1 MSNSE
6 FIEQIA
12 KYVKKYAVE
21 YGIKVHSPIIAQAIL
36 ESGWGRSKLAS
47 KYHNYFGLKC
57 GSAWTGKSVN
67 MQTSEEYEVGVH
79 TQIRDNFRV
88 FDDMDSGVKGYFDF
102 ISYSR
107 YANLKGVTD
116 AETYVNNIKADGYAT
131 SSTYVSNIMRVIIDN
146 NLTRFD
152 GNVGDDI
159 KKEELISEI
168 LSGNEIVEI
177 LANRVINGDYGNG
190 FVRQHKLG
198 VLYSI
203 VQQRVN
209 ELCR

>member
-1 MSNSE
+1 MTNSE
-6 FIEQIA
+6 FIEQIG
-12 KYVKKYAVE
+12 KYVEKYACK

-36 ESGWGRSKLAS
+36 ESGWGRSGLAS

-57 GSAWTGKSVN
+57 GGSWTGKSVN
-67 MQTSEEYEVGVH
+67 MRTSEEYEVGVH

-88 FDDMDSGVKGYFDF
+88 FDDMENGVKGYFDF
-102 ISYSR
+102 INYSR

-116 AETYVNNIKADGYAT
+116 PESYLKNIKNDGYAT
-131 SSTYVSNIMRVIIDN
+131 SSKYVENLMKVIRDN

-152 GNVGDDI
+152 GKDDEAE
-159 KKEELISEI
+159 KFTGEV
-168 LSGNEIVEI
+168 LSGKEIIEI
-177 LANRVINGDYGNG
+177 LAKRVIKGDYGNSQE
-190 FVRQHKLG
+190 RKDKLG
-198 VLYSI
+198 VLYPI